1 MDIGAKSRIFFNETV
16 EENSMRMLQRRFRD
30 PRASIK
36 AIKKF
41 KSVLVDS

>member
-16 EENSMRMLQRRFRD
+16 EENSMNVAASRFRD